1 MSAVLEH
8 VSCIY
13 QSGSNPQSSLHLQL
27 KTCHHKQFIIVF
39 AFFHFLCRSQDP
51 SAGGDA
57 SSPGS
62 GQSESTCGTP
72 PTNPDTVATSTGR
85 VTA

>member
-1 MSAVLEH
+1 MLEKCFNKRAALSIH
-8 VSCIY
+8 FTVV
-13 QSGSNPQSSLHLQL
+13 GL
-27 KTCHHKQFIIVF
+27 IV
-39 AFFHFLCRSQDP
+39 CRSQDA

-72 PTNPDTVATSTGR
+72 PTNSDTAVSSAGETLVA
-85 VTA
+85 V

>member
-1 MSAVLEH
+1 MLFKKRIV
-8 VSCIY
+8 V
-13 QSGSNPQSSLHLQL
+13 N
-27 KTCHHKQFIIVF
+27 KQFTVIRLI
-39 AFFHFLCRSQDP
+39 LCRSQDA

-72 PTNPDTVATSTGR
+72 PTNSDTAVSSAGEMLVA
-85 VTA
+85 V